1 MENALESYGNIADH
15 IEEKFRND
23 TDRRG
28 KKTKTNEGQTNL
40 SWEFYKDVISLQ
52 TDLKIKLECQWI
64 FFPGWGFSVP

>member
-1 MENALESYGNIADH
+1 MEGKIPYMATKKQEIYRAD
-15 IEEKFRND
+15 
-23 TDRRG
+23 G

-64 FFPGWGFSVP
+64 FFFYN